1 MKRELKHHQAD
12 SHGDK
17 IWHCRAYP
25 DEKGIETCECD
36 PGPRQHIL
44 CIAEPIPM
52 KRELK
57 PRLDFSNGD
66 TFRFIAEPIP
76 MKRELKHSVPFHISI
91 GIFSNCR
98 AYPDEKGIETK
109 HYDPIIGERQTDC
122 RAWFTFSRLLS
133 SCKTSAELGTIQHL
147 DICMDSHMQCIC

>member
-44 CIAEPIPM
+44 C
-52 KRELK
+52 
-57 PRLDFSNGD
+57 
-66 TFRFIAEPIP
+66 IAEPIP

>member
-1 MKRELKHHQAD
+1 MHRTCLLLCQGGL
-12 SHGDK
+12 SSK
-17 IWHCRAYP
+17 IGHPSPCCFPSRKKMQLLLNNLSYFN
-25 DEKGIETCECD
+25 
-36 PGPRQHIL
+36 H
-44 CIAEPIPM
+44 
-52 KRELK
+52 
-57 PRLDFSNGD
+57 RLFLGLFYAKCGMWGD